1 MWKIK
6 LFCEVSHVWI
16 LGGTTWKSV
25 AKLEGDWKGEK
36 WKNSVVVSPKSPQQA
51 RGCPTC
57 SRLYFC
63 FSQAAQAQAQ
73 APPSENHFS
82 NIGQTPHSAGDGG
95 ERSRLVEAASE
106 KWVPCRALPAV
117 CRVPVRE
124 KHCSAL
130 IRGSGASNWNDQI
143 ELHPIG
149 LHHLCNALLERCGKA
164 EWWNWWCWKWEHW
177 SLPGIGARIHT
188 ARDLPFDRSLFGKS

>member
-25 AKLEGDWKGEK
+25 AKLEGDWKREK

-63 FSQAAQAQAQ
+63 FSQAAQAQ

-106 KWVPCRALPAV
+106 KWVLCRAVPCQRCAGCQCEKSIAV
-117 CRVPVRE
+117 RWSVVVGR
-124 KHCSAL
+124 ATGM
-130 IRGSGASNWNDQI
+130 IRLNCIQSDFTSCAM
-143 ELHPIG
+143 HY
-149 LHHLCNALLERCGKA
+149 
-164 EWWNWWCWKWEHW
+164 
-177 SLPGIGARIHT
+177 
-188 ARDLPFDRSLFGKS
+188 